1 MIQILNS
8 VLFLLIGYVLGYH
21 PCPSKLVKQLKR
33 QVSKKGVKP
42 GPIKL
47 KSPKEFTKEA
57 KRDRELQKE
66 FEKVA
71 PLEDVKKYS

>member
-8 VLFLLIGYVLGYH
+8 VLFLTIGYILGYH
-21 PCPSKLVKQLKR
+21 PCPSKIFKKLKKR
-33 QVSKKGVKP
+33 VSNNKVKP

-47 KSPKEFTKEA
+47 KSPREFTKEA

-71 PLEDVKKYS
+71 PLENVKKYS